1 MFSGVSLVDRLK
13 GHPWKTA
20 SVGDETDSICP
31 RCDDETIH
39 RVVAMKQKKIHLVL
53 CRRCNSQHRY
63 RPSLATITRKVPLPS
78 ERQARVLKKVESD
91 RTSRPQVSLKE
102 WQVLKEV
109 AGEMEPK
116 PYHPTASYSE
126 KQIVAHPTFGLGFV
140 RKVIDKSKIEV
151 VFEYEVKVLAMNRP
165 GSP

>member
-1 MFSGVSLVDRLK
+1 MVDRLK

-78 ERQARVLKKVESD
+78 ERQAKILKKVESA
-91 RTSRPQVSLKE
+91 RSSRPQVSLKE
-102 WQVLKEV
+102 WRALQEM
-109 AGEMEPK
+109 AGEMEPLT
-116 PYHPTASYSE
+116 YNPTASYSV

-151 VFEYEVKVLAMNRP
+151 VFEYEVKVLAMNRS
-165 GSP
+165 GSQ

>member
-39 RVVAMKQKKIHLVL
+39 RVVAMKEKKIHLVL

-63 RPSLATITRKVPLPS
+63 RPSLAAITRKVPLPS
-78 ERQARVLKKVESD
+78 ERQARVLKKVESA
-91 RTSRPQVSLKE
+91 RTSRPQVALKE
-102 WQVLKEV
+102 WQALKEV
-109 AGEMEPK
+109 AGEMEPLT
-116 PYHPTASYSE
+116 YNPTASYSE
-126 KQIVAHPTFGLGFV
+126 KQIVSHPTFGLGFV
-140 RKVIDKSKIEV
+140 RKVIDASKVEV
-151 VFEYEVKVLAMNRP
+151 VFEREIKILVMNRP
-165 GSP
+165 K